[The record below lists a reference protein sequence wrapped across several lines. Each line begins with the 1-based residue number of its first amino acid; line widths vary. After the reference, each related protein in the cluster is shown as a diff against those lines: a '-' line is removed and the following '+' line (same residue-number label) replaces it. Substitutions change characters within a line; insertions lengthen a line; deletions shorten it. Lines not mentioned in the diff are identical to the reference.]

1 MLPHLLRR
9 TGHELHTLYLFTRS
23 DFKSILFPIS
33 VFALFTVAYDASLTT
48 TRVLS
53 TVFWVW
59 IHLLQFC
66 VSNQTLSSDEDAQN
80 KPWRPLPAQRIAL
93 RDALV
98 LRWAL
103 LPICALICI
112 AYDLHFIAFWFPFG
126 IIMHNELEMD
136 SHWLTRNLLNA
147 LAYCTFDIGATSVA
161 RGEYHG
167 FASKRAFN
175 THILT
180 FLIVLTTIQAQD
192 FRDEEGD
199 RIAGRRTIPI
209 VFPWSGRFTMLLVMM
224 LWSIY
229 IALRCDLPLIL
240 ASAIMAGGAVV
251 GSRFYLLTD
260 AASDRKSYRY
270 YNVWLATVRV
280 APFIRV

>member
-1 MLPHLLRR
+1 MTSDILRR
-9 TGHELHTLYLFTRS
+9 ATHELHTLYLFTRS

-33 VFALFTVAYDASLTT
+33 IFALFTVAYDTKLTT
-48 TRVLS
+48 SRIFA

-80 KPWRPLPAQRIAL
+80 KPWRPLPAQRITL

-98 LRWAL
+98 LRWVL
-103 LPICALICI
+103 LPICALICV
-112 AYDLHFIAFWFPFG
+112 AYDLKFIALWFPFG
-126 IIMHNELEMD
+126 VIMHNELKLD
-136 SHWLTRNLLNA
+136 SHWFTRNVLNA

-167 FASKRAFN
+167 FASTKAFN

-180 FLIVLTTIQAQD
+180 FLIVLTTVQAQD

-199 RIAGRRTIPI
+199 RTANRRTIPI
-209 VFPWSGRFTMLLVMM
+209 VFPKTGRPTMLLAMIF
-224 LWSIY
+224 WSVY
-229 IALRCDLPLIL
+229 IALRCELPALL
-240 ASAIMAGGAVV
+240 SAAVLAGGTFV
-251 GSRFYLLTD
+251 GIRFYVLTD
-260 AASDRKSYRY
+260 AASDRKSYLF
-270 YNVWLATVRV
+270 YNMWLAVVRI